1 MGGWQA
7 VHGRSGMSDVDTKAI
22 VRRFLDELVN
32 AGRPDAAPEILAA
45 DHVLHPFDGSEPIR
59 GGTVFAKLIAG
70 IRVSF
75 PDWHNTL
82 DDLVAERDRVAFRY
96 TEGGT
101 HRGEFDGIAATGRAV
116 VVRGI
121 DIVRIE
127 DGRIAETWVSTDIV
141 PALRAQ
147 ILG

>member
-1 MGGWQA
+1 
-7 VHGRSGMSDVDTKAI
+7 MSEVDTKSV

-32 AGRPDAAPEILAA
+32 AANPEAGPEILAV
-45 DHVLHPFDGSEPIR
+45 DHVLHPIDGSEPIV
-59 GGTVFAKLIAG
+59 GGPEFATLIAG

-82 DDLVAERDRVAFRY
+82 EDLVAEGDRVAFRY
-96 TEGGT
+96 LEGGT
-101 HRGEFDGIAATGRAV
+101 HLGEFDGIPATGRSV
-116 VVRGI
+116 LVGGI
-121 DIVRIE
+121 DIVRVTE
-127 DGRIAETWVSTDIV
+127 GRIAETWVSTDIV